1 MPSLNVAKEHVVAV
15 CQFLKG
21 PEGGAYTLLT
31 DETAADYPKRE
42 KRFDIVYHLYSFE
55 RNNRLR
61 LRVQVG
67 AGEKVSSVTGV
78 WPTAN
83 WLEREFYDMF
93 GVVYDGHPDLKRI
106 LLPDEWVGH
115 PLRKDYD
122 ILKQDPQ
129 HYNYKLFFQV
139 DKVEGEEARSIFKG
153 HEYSREFL
161 RSLIRR
167 GSSMS
172 DFIKEYK
179 TKDGYGVRVYCTAL
193 SQGKMNSSK
202 KHDLRIIMD
211 RVIGERAA
219 SLTYDQF
226 AQEMVLQK
234 VASDVYN
241 EAKRVTHLRHVG
253 IRKSKLVSRPEQK
266 SAEALAPLAA

>member
-1 MPSLNVAKEHVVAV
+1 LPKKVAKVRDKWKLKSWVTVHASPSFGDAPVA
-15 CQFLKG
+15 KI
-21 PEGGAYTLLT
+21 PLT
-31 DETAADYPKRE
+31 DIQKPGGRVVETT
-42 KRFDIVYHLYSFE
+42 L
-55 RNNRLR
+55 
-61 LRVQVG
+61 
-67 AGEKVSSVTGV
+67 
-78 WPTAN
+78 
-83 WLEREFYDMF
+83 
-93 GVVYDGHPDLKRI
+93 
-106 LLPDEWVGH
+106 
-115 PLRKDYD
+115 YD

-139 DKVEGEEARSIFKG
+139 DKVEGEDAKSIFKG

-172 DFIKEYK
+172 DFIKEFK
-179 TKDGYGVRVYCTAL
+179 TKDGYRVRVYCTAL

-202 KHDLRIIMD
+202 KHDLRVIMD

-219 SLTYDQF
+219 NLTYDQF

-253 IRKSKLVSRPEQK
+253 IRKSKLVSRPEQRQP
-266 SAEALAPLAA
+266 EALAPLPA

>member
-1 MPSLNVAKEHVVAV
+1 LPKKVAKVRDKWKLKSWVTVHASPSFGDAPVAKV
-15 CQFLKG
+15 
-21 PEGGAYTLLT
+21 PLT
-31 DETAADYPKRE
+31 DIEKPGGRVVETT
-42 KRFDIVYHLYSFE
+42 L
-55 RNNRLR
+55 
-61 LRVQVG
+61 
-67 AGEKVSSVTGV
+67 
-78 WPTAN
+78 
-83 WLEREFYDMF
+83 
-93 GVVYDGHPDLKRI
+93 
-106 LLPDEWVGH
+106 
-115 PLRKDYD
+115 YD

-139 DKVEGEEARSIFKG
+139 DKVDGEEARSIFKG

-179 TKDGYGVRVYCTAL
+179 TKDGYGVRVYCIAL

-202 KHDLRIIMD
+202 KHDLRLVMD
-211 RVIGERAA
+211 RVIGERAV

-241 EAKRVTHLRHVG
+241 EAKKVTHLRHVG
-253 IRKSKLVSRPEQK
+253 IRKSKLVSRPEQRK
-266 SAEALAPLAA
+266 PEALAPLAA